1 MGWGS
6 AIKKKSAA
14 PSITNVVGA
23 KYELAKVDRDRLVT
37 LDFETYYD
45 QDYTLKKMST
55 SEYVRDPRFKA
66 QMVGIKIG
74 NKKTRT
80 FTGAAIARELKKINW
95 ATHSLLAH
103 NTAFDG
109 LILSHHYGIVPL
121 RYYDTLS
128 MARGLHSNEIG
139 AGLDEV
145 ALFYGGQGK
154 IQGALESTLG
164 VLNWSKQLT
173 AAIGAYCERDV
184 DECFRIFTEMHKVFP
199 ASEMDLTHITVRMFC
214 DPVLRVDIPRVQ
226 AEYEREVAKR
236 KEAMLAAVPDPSEY
250 DAWDEKGRYRGV
262 LDKKSGRDTL
272 EGDER
277 HMAVVKKVV
286 GSNEKFVDLLTR
298 AGLPEEAIPRKISPA
313 WMKLGKEERE
323 AQIDRKWSYAFAK
336 DDLDFVDLPERVWD
350 VRPDLDPENPGDILR
365 ATAIQEGLRHLVDVR
380 LAVKSTT
387 NITRAGRFLEA
398 GRDGMKLP
406 VGYSYYRAHCLT
418 GDAQV
423 LTRSGWVALADWQGG
438 EIAQWAPDGSIRF
451 AAATANAFEVHEN
464 LVQAESRYHG
474 CTYTKGHTLPTLTS
488 YGTFR
493 PRKAGEALTTR
504 FDIPISG
511 VLDGA
516 TNITP
521 LQAQLAVMVQADGN
535 VRTDVARGLCVRFG
549 FTKARK
555 IERCKALL
563 GSAGVEF
570 TEAWEGDVC
579 RIRVGAA
586 HYAKLTEL
594 INNGKQFDVRLF
606 DAPAATKEA
615 FISELS
621 HWDGDV
627 EPQPNGFTY
636 STTCGFNAQFV
647 ATMAHLSGR
656 AAFVSERE
664 RQENWSAA
672 YRVYIRK
679 DVKTRSEPKHY
690 EEVPF
695 KGTVY
700 CPTTETGYFMVRQR
714 GHIVVTGN
722 TGRWGGS
729 NKMNMQNLTRGGE
742 LRLSILA
749 DKGHA
754 MAVCDSGQIE
764 ARVNGWLWGQEDLL
778 EAFRKSDAYAAEVS
792 ALPNQRRPM
801 REDERDAYCRFGD
814 VVYGRTIWKQDELER
829 FIGKVCVL
837 GLGFQMGAAKFQT
850 TLAKGALGG
859 PRVNFPLSQCE
870 HIVRTYRAANYRI
883 AEGWKICTQIIED
896 MALGVSGAHKCISW
910 GGDGDGNGWVLLPNG
925 MSLKY
930 PNLRKARNEEKGFE
944 EWTYQSG
951 EMRKKIYGGLLCEN
965 LVQALARIIVAE
977 QMLMID
983 KKYRCVMTTHDEVV
997 AHPKLREAE
1006 KCYQFMYQCMTTPL
1020 WWCPDIPLAAEGGWA
1035 ENYSK

>member
-23 KYELAKVDRDRLVT
+23 KYELAKVDWDRLVT

-45 QDYTLKKMST
+45 LEYTLKKMST

-199 ASEMDLTHITVRMFC
+199 ASEMDLTHITIRMFC

-313 WMKLGKEERE
+313 WMKLDKEERE

-336 DDLDFVDLPERVWD
+336 DDLDFVDLPERVWEI
-350 VRPDLDPENPGDILR
+350 RPDLDPNNEGDVMR
-365 ATAIQEGLRHLVDVR
+365 AVAIQERLRGLVDVR
-380 LAVKSTT
+380 LVVKSTT
-387 NITRAGRFLEA
+387 NITRAERFLEA
-398 GRDGMKLP
+398 GKDGMKLP
-406 VGYSYYRAHCLT
+406 VGYSYYRAHTGRFGGNNKMNCLP
-418 GDAQV
+418 GESEV
-423 LTRSGWVALADWQGG
+423 LTPAGWVRLDSFASGAQAAVWDANTGRINFAEVGLVVKDYAGPMIRAKTKSGTHDALYTPDHGLPVARYRAPTKVERKTAAEMVGSSDWLLPVSGVY
-438 EIAQWAPDGSIRF
+438 EAPLPCDISPEVARFAACMQADGSIVQNSEHSQ
-451 AAATANAFEVHEN
+451 AAAFAF
-464 LVQAESRYHG
+464 
-474 CTYTKGHTLPTLTS
+474 K
-488 YGTFR
+488 
-493 PRKAGEALTTR
+493 
-504 FDIPISG
+504 
-511 VLDGA
+511 
-516 TNITP
+516 
-521 LQAQLAVMVQADGN
+521 
-535 VRTDVARGLCVRFG
+535 
-549 FTKARK
+549 KARK
-555 IERCKALL
+555 ITRFREICQKAGLR
-563 GSAGVEF
+563 F
-570 TEAWEGDVC
+570 TETVSGEYTRFYVAHGQAPVQMFKYFGEWLLRLTPRALAALVDEAAYWDGHV
-579 RIRVGAA
+579 RGKSYIYASSVKSNAEWLQTAA
-586 HYAKLTEL
+586 HLVGRSAQMQVVSNCRGWNKDPDAMLYIVNVKQRAHVINEKSRTPLTTEDGYV
-594 INNGKQFDVRLF
+594 GK
-606 DAPAATKEA
+606 
-615 FISELS
+615 
-621 HWDGDV
+621 
-627 EPQPNGFTY
+627 
-636 STTCGFNAQFV
+636 
-647 ATMAHLSGR
+647 
-656 AAFVSERE
+656 
-664 RQENWSAA
+664 
-672 YRVYIRK
+672 
-679 DVKTRSEPKHY
+679 
-690 EEVPF
+690 
-695 KGTVY
+695 VY
-700 CPTTETGYFMVRQR
+700 CLTTPTGWFMMRHN
-714 GHIVVTGN
+714 GTIHVTGN
-722 TGRWGGS
+722 C
-729 NKMNMQNLTRGGE
+729 QNLIRGGE

-764 ARVNGWLWGQEDLL
+764 ARVNAWLWGQEELV
-778 EAFRKSDAYAAEVS
+778 EAFRAG
-792 ALPNQRRPM
+792 
-801 REDERDAYCRFGD
+801 RDIYCEFATL
-814 VVYGRTIWKQDELER
+814 VYGRTITKEDKTER
-829 FIGKVCVL
+829 HVGKASQL
-837 GLGFQMGAAKFQT
+837 GLGFGMSGAKFQM

-859 PRVNFPLSQCE
+859 PRVNFPLDQCNF
-870 HIVRTYRAANYRI
+870 IVNTYRSTNYRI
-883 AEGWKICTQIIED
+883 AQGWKQCGRIIED
-896 MALGVSGAHKCISW
+896 MAVGADGEYKCLRW
-910 GGDGDGNGWVLLPNG
+910 GGDEDGNGWIALPNG
-925 MSLKY
+925 MRLKY
-930 PNLRKARNEEKGFE
+930 PQLRKTRNADTGWD
-944 EWTYQSG
+944 EWSYQSG
-951 EMRKKIYGGLLCEN
+951 DVRKKIYSSMLTEN
-965 LVQALARIIVAE
+965 IVQALARIIVME